1 MGAHV
6 RVFCLY
12 NGVAPPDL
20 SADDG
25 FLCPT
30 RALSLARSGDGGRDS
45 APTRRDRARIHPQ
58 GRRAGAGPRRETA
71 SRERCTR
78 GLRAAEQRI
87 PLRAA
92 QGSAIGERSALVR
105 LSLVPKEQ
113 DYFRMFSE
121 LAANLDAAAQLLV
134 KFMEG
139 GDRKSIAAA
148 ILEHEHV
155 GDNIVHDIVRRLNK
169 SFITPIDREDIYDL
183 VATTD
188 EILDSIEEV
197 TGKVQIYRVDEIMPF
212 ALQQAQ
218 IIAKAT
224 PILRE
229 CMDNLEKPKG
239 LDERIIAINSLEN
252 DGDRIEREAL
262 ESLFERDTK
271 CTDIIKWKD
280 LYETLERAIDE
291 CEHVANVI
299 ESIVLKHN

>member
-1 MGAHV
+1 M
-6 RVFCLY
+6 
-12 NGVAPPDL
+12 
-20 SADDG
+20 
-25 FLCPT
+25 
-30 RALSLARSGDGGRDS
+30 
-45 APTRRDRARIHPQ
+45 
-58 GRRAGAGPRRETA
+58 
-71 SRERCTR
+71 
-78 GLRAAEQRI
+78 
-87 PLRAA
+87 
-92 QGSAIGERSALVR
+92 R
-105 LSLVPKEQ
+105 LSLIPKEQ
-113 DYFRMFSE
+113 DYFRLFSE

-134 KFMEG
+134 RFMQD
-139 GDRKSIAAA
+139 GDRKSVAAA

-155 GDNIVHDIVRRLNK
+155 GDKIVHDIVRRLNK

-197 TGKVQIYRVDEIMPF
+197 TGKVQIYRIEEITPF

-218 IIAKAT
+218 IIAQAT

-239 LDERIIAINSLEN
+239 LEERVIALNSLEN
-252 DGDRIEREAL
+252 DGDRVEREAL
-262 ESLFERDTK
+262 ESLFDGDTK